1 MGQKKK
7 ATILFRYPLRYIK
20 KFLQWVN
27 GPFERWFTL
36 TIIVL
41 VVILFILGPVL
52 KIITLYPGYAAGSQ
66 NRLYLLSAIAQSL
79 AAILALVVT
88 ITLVSV
94 QLASQ
99 TYTPHV
105 MHMKL
110 RDKYFWTL
118 IILYVLTILYT
129 FWAMSSLKAYH
140 WNPHADRWVIAI
152 CLLLTSTSVLFLF
165 PYIAETIKSLKP
177 DIFVG
182 KLLKRHDSDAVEEVL
197 HRAAN
202 EGFITIVNEVCVL
215 IDGYT
220 LRRMLSLPEEKRPEC
235 AGEVATCYR
244 NVAKRAFRKK
254 EQDAFYAVFRHLRIL
269 TKLCTDFQL
278 RAEADVFND
287 TIVELYDFAL
297 EEKEQAH
304 ESR

>member
-1 MGQKKK
+1 MGLKKT
-7 ATILFRYPLRYIK
+7 ATTLFRKLPRPIK

-36 TIIVL
+36 IIIV
-41 VVILFILGPVL
+41 VVVTLFFLGPVL

-105 MHMKL
+105 MRLKL

-118 IILYVLTILYT
+118 IILYVVTILYT
-129 FWAMSSLKAYH
+129 FWAMSSLRAFH
-140 WNPHADRWVIAI
+140 WNPHADRCVIGI

-177 DIFVG
+177 KVFVS
-182 KLLKRHDSDAVEEVL
+182 KLLKSHDNVAVEEVL

-202 EGFITIVNEVCVL
+202 EGFIAIVNEVSIL
-215 IDGYT
+215 IDMYAI
-220 LRRMLSLPEEKRPEC
+220 RRMLSLPEKKRPEC
-235 AGEVATCYR
+235 ASDVATCYR

-269 TKLCTDFQL
+269 TKLCTEL
-278 RAEADVFND
+278 RFRSEADVFND
-287 TIVELYDFAL
+287 TIVELYDFAQ
-297 EEKEQAH
+297 EEKEQAN